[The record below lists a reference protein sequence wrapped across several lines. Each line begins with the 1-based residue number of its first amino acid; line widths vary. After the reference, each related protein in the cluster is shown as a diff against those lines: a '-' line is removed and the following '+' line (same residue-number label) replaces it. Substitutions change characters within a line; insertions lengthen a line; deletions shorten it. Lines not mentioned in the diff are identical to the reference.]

1 MMAFFRGS
9 SAPSVAIGRYGR
21 QATDDLDLISNW
33 WSEDAAQITDWIRK
47 QAGMSEMVKAGA
59 TEDNFIN
66 WISSGME
73 RESEMGKAFDVAA
86 HEYFARGFEAY
97 MREGRAPTAEL
108 QSVFRRFKKWL
119 IEIYKSMTELN
130 VELSDDV
137 RAVYDRMLAS
147 EEAIEQFKA
156 EMEIEEL
163 LRSEEDNIPDDYP
176 FDEEDPFE
184 AAKERL
190 LGILM
195 DEISPENRKK
205 MLTRADEIRPRIA
218 AEVSTEKGWTTVNMY
233 EENPD
238 RRISESEIL
247 DRYGETVISQLTG
260 SDGSG
265 RHKRGDSSQGHGA
278 TDLRMN

>member
-1 MMAFFRGS
+1 MMNLYLFRPNQIKSVDNIGTFDTSDPNIYRQTSDGQHRGS
-9 SAPSVAIGRYGR
+9 ITFPRQAGQPIRISWSKNADASTVIHELAHFYLWQLRQFRSTPSVAIGRYGR

-119 IEIYKSMTELN
+119 TEIYKSLTELN

-176 FDEEDPFE
+176 FEEVDPFE
-184 AAKERL
+184 AAKERC
-190 LGILM
+190 LGSLW
-195 DEISPENRKK
+195 
-205 MLTRADEIRPRIA
+205 TRSRRRIA
-218 AEVSTEKGWTTVNMY
+218 
-233 EENPD
+233 
-238 RRISESEIL
+238 RRC
-247 DRYGETVISQLTG
+247 
-260 SDGSG
+260 
-265 RHKRGDSSQGHGA
+265 
-278 TDLRMN
+278 